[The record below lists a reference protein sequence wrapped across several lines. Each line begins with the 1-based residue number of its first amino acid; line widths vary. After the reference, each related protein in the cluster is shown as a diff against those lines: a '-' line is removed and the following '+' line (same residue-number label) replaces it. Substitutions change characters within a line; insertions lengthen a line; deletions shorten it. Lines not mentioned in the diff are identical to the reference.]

1 MTGDSCK
8 PAKFANLKGH
18 KQTSMK
24 KIFYSLFAILLI
36 YKWLVFTSGCAQII
50 PPTGGPRDSLP
61 PVMLGALPKD
71 STLNFTGNK
80 ITITFDEYIQLER
93 PEEQLIISP
102 VPKVSPL
109 IEARLKEVTIRI
121 KDTLEENTTY
131 SINFGKSLKDINE
144 GNPAKQF
151 TYLFSTGTYID
162 SSTLSGKVIVA
173 ETGRPDSTLIV
184 MLHRNFDDS
193 VVSKEK
199 PRYFTRLDSAG
210 RFNFNNIAPGRY
222 NIFALKDQGGQKMY
236 MRNSDLFAFYDSALT
251 IGDNNIHPVL
261 YAFAEEPEEQRPGGT
276 RPSAATAKT
285 AAPKKEKKL
294 SYSTSLESN
303 QQDLLGDLTLT
314 FSEPLQSFD
323 STKLH
328 FTDTLF
334 QPVRGYHIKADSVNK
349 LFTLTYPWK
358 EEQDFRLVLE
368 KDIAKDSSGTELAKA
383 DTIRFKT
390 KKNSDYGRL
399 KMRLQNLDTAQ
410 HIVLVFY
417 KADKIER
424 SQPITGKD
432 VNFTL
437 FRPDDYEIRIL
448 YDVNTNGKWDTGNYW
463 QKVQPEKI
471 VSDGKKYTVRPNWD
485 NEITIELPD
494 NPPAEKI

>member
-1 MTGDSCK
+1 
-8 PAKFANLKGH
+8 
-18 KQTSMK
+18 MK
-24 KIFYSLFAILLI
+24 KVFCAVVIILLL
-36 YKWLVFTSGCAQII
+36 YKLLVFTSGCAQII

-61 PVMLGALPKD
+61 PVMLGAVPKD
-71 STLNFTGNK
+71 STLNFTGSK
-80 ITITFDEYIQLER
+80 IVLTFDEYVQLDR

-102 VPKVSPL
+102 VPKASPL
-109 IEARLKEVTIRI
+109 IEAKLKEVTIRI

-131 SINFGKSLKDINE
+131 SINFGKALKDINE

-151 TYLFSTGTYID
+151 TYIFSTGSYID
-162 SSTLSGKVIVA
+162 SSTLSGKVVVA

-184 MLHRNFDDS
+184 MLHRNFEDS
-193 VVSKEK
+193 AVSKEK

-210 RFNFNNIAPGRY
+210 RFTFNNIAPGRY
-222 NIFALKDQGGQKMY
+222 NIFALKDPGGQKMY

-261 YAFAEEPEEQRPGGT
+261 YAFAEEPEEQRPGGA
-276 RPSAATAKT
+276 RAGVTAKT
-285 AAPKKEKKL
+285 ATPKKEKKL
-294 SYSTSLESN
+294 TYSINLESN

-323 STKLH
+323 RAKLH

-334 QPVRGYHIKADSVNK
+334 KPVSGYHMEADSVNK

-358 EEQDFRLVLE
+358 EEQEFRLILE
-368 KDIAKDSSGTELAKA
+368 KDIAKDSSGTELEKA

-399 KMRLQNLDTAQ
+399 RIRLQNLDTAQ
-410 HIVLVFY
+410 HIALVFY
-417 KADKIER
+417 KADKIEK
-424 SQPITGKD
+424 SQPLTGKD

-437 FRPDDYEIRIL
+437 FRPGDYEIRIL
-448 YDVNTNGKWDTGNYW
+448 YDGNRNGNWDTGSYW
-463 QKVQPEKI
+463 EKRQPEKI

-485 NEITIELPD
+485 NEITIELPLH
-494 NPPAEKI
+494 PPGDVLGE

>member
-1 MTGDSCK
+1 
-8 PAKFANLKGH
+8 
-18 KQTSMK
+18 MK
-24 KIFYSLFAILLI
+24 KTFCAVVIILLL
-36 YKWLVFTSGCAQII
+36 YKLLVYTSGCAQII

-61 PVMLGALPKD
+61 PVMLGAVPKD
-71 STLNFTGNK
+71 STLNLTGNK
-80 ITITFDEYIQLER
+80 IILTFDEYIQLER
-93 PEEQLIISP
+93 PEEQLIVSP

-109 IEARLKEVTIRI
+109 IEAKLKEITIRI

-131 SINFGKSLKDINE
+131 SINFGKALKDLNE

-151 TYLFSTGTYID
+151 TYIFSTGKYID
-162 SSTLSGKVIVA
+162 SSSLSGKVTLA

-184 MLHRNFDDS
+184 MLHRNFEDS

-210 RFNFNNIAPGRY
+210 RFTFNNIAPGRY

-236 MRNSDLFAFYDSALT
+236 LRNSDLFAFYNSMLT
-251 IGDNNIHPVL
+251 VGDNNIHPLL
-261 YAFAEEPEEQRPGGT
+261 YAFAEEPEERRPGSTKAGAT
-276 RPSAATAKT
+276 TKATTAK
-285 AAPKKEKKL
+285 KDKKL
-294 SYSTSLESN
+294 SYSINLESN

-323 STKLH
+323 SNKLH
-328 FTDTLF
+328 LTDTLF
-334 QPVRGYHIKADSVNK
+334 QPVSGYRIEADSVNK
-349 LFTLTYPWK
+349 LFTLSYPWK
-358 EEQDFRLVLE
+358 EEQDFQLILE

-390 KKNSDYGRL
+390 KKNSEYGRL
-399 KMRLQNLDTAQ
+399 KLRLQNLDTAQ

-417 KADKIER
+417 KADKIEK
-424 SQPITGKD
+424 SQPVTGRE

-437 FRPDDYEIRIL
+437 FHPGDYEIRIL
-448 YDVNTNGKWDTGNYW
+448 YDRNSNGKWDTGNYW
-463 QKVQPEKI
+463 KRIQPEKI

-485 NEITIELPD
+485 NEITIELPLQ
-494 NPPAEKI
+494 PPGDVM

>member
-1 MTGDSCK
+1 
-8 PAKFANLKGH
+8 
-18 KQTSMK
+18 MK
-24 KIFYSLFAILLI
+24 KVFCAVVIILLL
-36 YKWLVFTSGCAQII
+36 YKLLVFTSGCAQII

-61 PVMLGALPKD
+61 PVMLGAVPKD

-80 ITITFDEYIQLER
+80 ITLTFDEYIQLDR
-93 PEEQLIISP
+93 PEEQLVISP

-210 RFNFNNIAPGRY
+210 RFIFNNIAPGRY

-236 MRNSDLFAFYDSALT
+236 MRNSDLFAFYDSMVT
-251 IGDNNIHPVL
+251 VGDNNIHPVL
-261 YAFAEEPEEQRPGGT
+261 YAFAEEPEEQRPGGK
-276 RPSAATAKT
+276 RQAVATSKT
-285 AAPKKEKKL
+285 AAAKKEKKL
-294 SYSTSLESN
+294 SYSTSLETN

-314 FSEPLQSFD
+314 FSEPLQFFD

-334 QPVRGYHIKADSVNK
+334 QPVSGYRLEADSVNK
-349 LFTLTYPWK
+349 SFTLTYPWK

-383 DTIRFKT
+383 DTVRFKT

-399 KMRLQNLDTAQ
+399 KIRLQNLDTAQ

-417 KADKIER
+417 KADKIEK
-424 SQPITGKD
+424 SQPVTGRE

-437 FRPDDYEIRIL
+437 FHSGDYEIRIL
-448 YDVNTNGKWDTGNYW
+448 YDRNSNSKWDTGNYW

-485 NEITIELPD
+485 NEITIELPLQ
-494 NPPAEKI
+494 PPSDVTGG

>member
-1 MTGDSCK
+1 
-8 PAKFANLKGH
+8 
-18 KQTSMK
+18 MK
-24 KIFYSLFAILLI
+24 KTFCAVVIILLL
-36 YKWLVFTSGCAQII
+36 YKLLVYTSGCAQII

-61 PVMLGALPKD
+61 PVMLGAVPKD

-80 ITITFDEYIQLER
+80 IILTFDEYIQLER
-93 PEEQLIISP
+93 PEEQLIVSP

-109 IEARLKEVTIRI
+109 IEAKLKEITIRI

-131 SINFGKSLKDINE
+131 SINFGKALKDLNE

-151 TYLFSTGTYID
+151 TYIFSTGKYID
-162 SSTLSGKVIVA
+162 SSSLSGKVTLA

-184 MLHRNFDDS
+184 MLHRNFEDS

-210 RFNFNNIAPGRY
+210 RFTFNNIAPGRY

-236 MRNSDLFAFYDSALT
+236 LRNSDLFAFYDSMLT
-251 IGDNNIHPVL
+251 VGDNNIHPLL
-261 YAFAEEPEEQRPGGT
+261 YAFAEEPEERRPGSTKAGAT
-276 RPSAATAKT
+276 TKATTAK
-285 AAPKKEKKL
+285 KDKKL
-294 SYSTSLESN
+294 SYSINLESN

-323 STKLH
+323 SNKLH
-328 FTDTLF
+328 LTDTLF
-334 QPVRGYHIKADSVNK
+334 QPVSGYRIEADSVNK
-349 LFTLTYPWK
+349 LFTLSYPWK
-358 EEQDFRLVLE
+358 EEQDFQLILE

-390 KKNSDYGRL
+390 KKNSEYGRL
-399 KMRLQNLDTAQ
+399 KLRLQNLDTAQ

-417 KADKIER
+417 KADKIEK
-424 SQPITGKD
+424 SQPVTGRE

-437 FRPDDYEIRIL
+437 FHPGDYEIRIL
-448 YDVNTNGKWDTGNYW
+448 YDRNSNGKWDTGNYW
-463 QKVQPEKI
+463 KRIQPEKI

-485 NEITIELPD
+485 NEITIELPLQ
-494 NPPAEKI
+494 PPGDVAGG

>member
-1 MTGDSCK
+1 
-8 PAKFANLKGH
+8 
-18 KQTSMK
+18 MK
-24 KIFYSLFAILLI
+24 KTFCAVVIILLL
-36 YKWLVFTSGCAQII
+36 YKLLVYTSGCAQII

-61 PVMLGALPKD
+61 PVMLGAVPKD

-80 ITITFDEYIQLER
+80 IILTFDEYIQLER
-93 PEEQLIISP
+93 PEEQLIVSP

-109 IEARLKEVTIRI
+109 IEAKLKEITIRI

-131 SINFGKSLKDINE
+131 SINFGKALKDLNE

-151 TYLFSTGTYID
+151 TYIFSTGKYID
-162 SSTLSGKVIVA
+162 SSSLSGKVTVA

-184 MLHRNFDDS
+184 MLHRNFEDS

-210 RFNFNNIAPGRY
+210 RFTFNNIAPGRY

-236 MRNSDLFAFYDSALT
+236 LRNSDLFAFYDSMLT
-251 IGDNNIHPVL
+251 VGDNNIHPLL
-261 YAFAEEPEEQRPGGT
+261 YAFAEEPEERRPGSTKAGAT
-276 RPSAATAKT
+276 TKATTAK
-285 AAPKKEKKL
+285 KDKKL
-294 SYSTSLESN
+294 SYSINLESN

-323 STKLH
+323 SNKLH
-328 FTDTLF
+328 LTDTLF
-334 QPVRGYHIKADSVNK
+334 QPVSGYRIEADSVNK
-349 LFTLTYPWK
+349 LFTLSYPWK
-358 EEQDFRLVLE
+358 EEQDFQLILE

-390 KKNSDYGRL
+390 KKNSEYGRL
-399 KMRLQNLDTAQ
+399 KLRLQNLDTAQ

-417 KADKIER
+417 KADKIEK
-424 SQPITGKD
+424 SQPVTGRE

-437 FRPDDYEIRIL
+437 FHPGDYEIRIL
-448 YDVNTNGKWDTGNYW
+448 YDRNSNGKWDTGNYW
-463 QKVQPEKI
+463 KRIQPEKI

-485 NEITIELPD
+485 NEITIELPLQ
-494 NPPAEKI
+494 PPGDVM

>member
-1 MTGDSCK
+1 
-8 PAKFANLKGH
+8 
-18 KQTSMK
+18 MK
-24 KIFYSLFAILLI
+24 KVFCAVVIILLL
-36 YKWLVFTSGCAQII
+36 YKLLVFTSGCAQII

-80 ITITFDEYIQLER
+80 ITLTFDEYIQLDR
-93 PEEQLIISP
+93 HEEQLVISP

-162 SSTLSGKVIVA
+162 SSILSGKVIVA
-173 ETGRPDSTLIV
+173 ENGRPDSTLIV
-184 MLHRNFDDS
+184 MLHRNFEDS

-199 PRYFTRLDSAG
+199 PRYFTRLDSSG
-210 RFNFNNIAPGRY
+210 RFIFNNIAPGRY

-236 MRNSDLFAFYDSALT
+236 MRNSDLFAFYDSVLT
-251 IGDNNIHPVL
+251 VAGNNIHPLL
-261 YAFAEEPEEQRPGGT
+261 YAFSEEPEEKMPGGT
-276 RPSAATAKT
+276 IAGTTAKT
-285 AAPKKEKKL
+285 TAAKKEKKL

-303 QQDLLGDLTLT
+303 QQDLLGDLILT

-323 STKLH
+323 STKLR

-334 QPVRGYHIKADSVNK
+334 QPVSGYQIEADSVNK
-349 LFTLTYPWK
+349 TFTLTYPWK
-358 EEQDFRLVLE
+358 EEQDFRLILE
-368 KDIAKDSSGTELAKA
+368 KDIAKDSSGTELVKA

-390 KKNSDYGRL
+390 KKSSDYGRL
-399 KMRLQNLDTAQ
+399 RIRLQNLDTAQ

-417 KADKIER
+417 KADKIEK
-424 SQPITGKD
+424 SQPLTGKD

-437 FRPDDYEIRIL
+437 FHPGDYEIRIL
-448 YDVNTNGKWDTGNYW
+448 YDRNSNGKRDTGNYW
-463 QKVQPEKI
+463 KKVQPEKI

-485 NEITIELPD
+485 NEITIELPPH
-494 NPPAEKI
+494 PPGDVVTE

>member
-1 MTGDSCK
+1 
-8 PAKFANLKGH
+8 
-18 KQTSMK
+18 MK
-24 KIFYSLFAILLI
+24 KTFCAVVIILLL
-36 YKWLVFTSGCAQII
+36 YKLLVYTSGCAQII

-61 PVMLGALPKD
+61 PVMLGAVPKD

-80 ITITFDEYIQLER
+80 IILTFDEYIQLER
-93 PEEQLIISP
+93 PEEQLIVSP

-109 IEARLKEVTIRI
+109 IEAKLKEITIRI

-131 SINFGKSLKDINE
+131 SINFGKALKDLNE

-151 TYLFSTGTYID
+151 TYIFSTGKYID
-162 SSTLSGKVIVA
+162 SSSLSGKVTLA

-184 MLHRNFDDS
+184 MLHRNFEDS

-210 RFNFNNIAPGRY
+210 RFTFNNIAPGRY

-236 MRNSDLFAFYDSALT
+236 LRNSDLFAFYNSMLT
-251 IGDNNIHPVL
+251 VGDNNIHPLL
-261 YAFAEEPEEQRPGGT
+261 YAFAEEPEERRPGSTKAGAT
-276 RPSAATAKT
+276 TKATTAK
-285 AAPKKEKKL
+285 KDKKL
-294 SYSTSLESN
+294 SYSINLESN

-323 STKLH
+323 SNKLH
-328 FTDTLF
+328 LTDTLF
-334 QPVRGYHIKADSVNK
+334 QPVSGYRIEADSVNK
-349 LFTLTYPWK
+349 LFTLSYPWK
-358 EEQDFRLVLE
+358 EEQDFQLILE

-390 KKNSDYGRL
+390 KKNSEYGRL
-399 KMRLQNLDTAQ
+399 KLRLQNLDTAQ

-417 KADKIER
+417 KADKIEK
-424 SQPITGKD
+424 SQPVTGRE

-437 FRPDDYEIRIL
+437 FHPGDYEIRIL
-448 YDVNTNGKWDTGNYW
+448 YDRNSNGKWDTGNYW
-463 QKVQPEKI
+463 KRIQPEKI

-485 NEITIELPD
+485 NEITIELPLQ
-494 NPPAEKI
+494 PPGDVM

>member
-1 MTGDSCK
+1 
-8 PAKFANLKGH
+8 
-18 KQTSMK
+18 MK
-24 KIFYSLFAILLI
+24 KTFCAVVIILLL
-36 YKWLVFTSGCAQII
+36 YKLLVYTSGCAQII

-61 PVMLGALPKD
+61 PVMLGAVPKD

-80 ITITFDEYIQLER
+80 IILTFDEYIQLER
-93 PEEQLIISP
+93 PEEQLIVSP

-109 IEARLKEVTIRI
+109 IEAKLKEITIRI

-131 SINFGKSLKDINE
+131 SINFGKALKDLNE

-151 TYLFSTGTYID
+151 TYIFSTGKYID
-162 SSTLSGKVIVA
+162 SSSLSGKVTLA

-184 MLHRNFDDS
+184 MLHRNFEDS

-210 RFNFNNIAPGRY
+210 RFTFNNIAPGRY

-236 MRNSDLFAFYDSALT
+236 LRNSDLFAFYNSMLT
-251 IGDNNIHPVL
+251 VGDNNIHPLL
-261 YAFAEEPEEQRPGGT
+261 YAFAEEPEERRPGSTKAGAT
-276 RPSAATAKT
+276 TKATTAK
-285 AAPKKEKKL
+285 KDKKL
-294 SYSTSLESN
+294 SYSINLESN

-323 STKLH
+323 SNKLH
-328 FTDTLF
+328 LTDTLF
-334 QPVRGYHIKADSVNK
+334 QPVSGYRIEADSVNK
-349 LFTLTYPWK
+349 LFTLSYPWK
-358 EEQDFRLVLE
+358 EEQDFQLILE

-390 KKNSDYGRL
+390 KKNSEYGRL
-399 KMRLQNLDTAQ
+399 KLRLQNLDTAQ

-417 KADKIER
+417 KADKIEK
-424 SQPITGKD
+424 SQPVTGRE
-432 VNFTL
+432 VNFIL
-437 FRPDDYEIRIL
+437 FHPGDYEIRIL
-448 YDVNTNGKWDTGNYW
+448 YDRNSNGKWDTGNYW
-463 QKVQPEKI
+463 KRIQPEKI

-485 NEITIELPD
+485 NEITIELPLQ
-494 NPPAEKI
+494 PPGDVM

>member
-1 MTGDSCK
+1 
-8 PAKFANLKGH
+8 
-18 KQTSMK
+18 MK
-24 KIFYSLFAILLI
+24 KVFCAVVIILLL
-36 YKWLVFTSGCAQII
+36 YKLLVFTSGCAQII

-80 ITITFDEYIQLER
+80 ITLTFDEYIQLDR
-93 PEEQLIISP
+93 PEEQLVISP

-151 TYLFSTGTYID
+151 TYLFSTGKYID

-184 MLHRNFDDS
+184 MLHRNFEDS

-199 PRYFTRLDSAG
+199 PRYFTRLDSSG
-210 RFNFNNIAPGRY
+210 RFIFNNIAPGRY

-236 MRNSDLFAFYDSALT
+236 MRNSDLFAFYDSVLT
-251 IGDNNIHPVL
+251 VAGNNIHPLL
-261 YAFAEEPEEQRPGGT
+261 YAFSEEPEEKRPGGT
-276 RPSAATAKT
+276 RAGTTAKT
-285 AAPKKEKKL
+285 TAAKKEKKL

-303 QQDLLGDLTLT
+303 QQDLLGDLILT

-323 STKLH
+323 STKLR

-334 QPVRGYHIKADSVNK
+334 QPVSGYQIEADSVNK
-349 LFTLTYPWK
+349 TFTLTYPWK
-358 EEQDFRLVLE
+358 EEQDFRLILE
-368 KDIAKDSSGTELAKA
+368 KDIAKDSSGTELVKA

-390 KKNSDYGRL
+390 KKSSDYGRL
-399 KMRLQNLDTAQ
+399 RIRLQNLDTAQ

-417 KADKIER
+417 KADKIEK
-424 SQPITGKD
+424 SQPLTGKD

-437 FRPDDYEIRIL
+437 FHPGDYEIRIL
-448 YDVNTNGKWDTGNYW
+448 YDRNSNGKWDTGNYW
-463 QKVQPEKI
+463 KKVQPEKI

-485 NEITIELPD
+485 NEITIELPPH
-494 NPPAEKI
+494 PPGDVVTE

>member
-1 MTGDSCK
+1 
-8 PAKFANLKGH
+8 
-18 KQTSMK
+18 MK
-24 KIFYSLFAILLI
+24 KTFCAVVIILLL
-36 YKWLVFTSGCAQII
+36 YKLLVYTSGCAQII

-61 PVMLGALPKD
+61 PVMLGAVPKD

-80 ITITFDEYIQLER
+80 IILTFDEYIQLER
-93 PEEQLIISP
+93 PEEQLIVSP

-109 IEARLKEVTIRI
+109 IEAKLKEITIRI

-131 SINFGKSLKDINE
+131 SINFGKALKDLNE

-151 TYLFSTGTYID
+151 TYIFSTGKYID
-162 SSTLSGKVIVA
+162 SSSLSGKVTLA

-184 MLHRNFDDS
+184 MLHRNFEDS

-210 RFNFNNIAPGRY
+210 RFTFNNIAPGRY

-236 MRNSDLFAFYDSALT
+236 LRNSDLFAFYNSMLT
-251 IGDNNIHPVL
+251 VGDNNMHPLL
-261 YAFAEEPEEQRPGGT
+261 YAFAEEPEERRPGSTKAGAT
-276 RPSAATAKT
+276 TKATTAK
-285 AAPKKEKKL
+285 KDKKL
-294 SYSTSLESN
+294 SYSINLESN

-323 STKLH
+323 SNKLH
-328 FTDTLF
+328 LTDTLF
-334 QPVRGYHIKADSVNK
+334 QPVSGYRIEADSVNK
-349 LFTLTYPWK
+349 LFTLSYPWK
-358 EEQDFRLVLE
+358 EEQDFQLILE

-390 KKNSDYGRL
+390 KKNSEYGRL
-399 KMRLQNLDTAQ
+399 KLRLQNLDTAQ

-417 KADKIER
+417 KADKIEK
-424 SQPITGKD
+424 SQPVTGRE

-437 FRPDDYEIRIL
+437 FHPGDYEIRIL
-448 YDVNTNGKWDTGNYW
+448 YDRNSNGKWDTGNYW
-463 QKVQPEKI
+463 KRIQPEKI

-485 NEITIELPD
+485 NEITIELPLQ
-494 NPPAEKI
+494 PPGDVM

>member
-1 MTGDSCK
+1 
-8 PAKFANLKGH
+8 
-18 KQTSMK
+18 MK
-24 KIFYSLFAILLI
+24 KVFYSLSAILLI
-36 YKWLVFTSGCAQII
+36 YKLLVFTSGCAQII

-61 PVMLGALPKD
+61 PVMLAALPKD
-71 STLNFTGNK
+71 STLHFTGNK
-80 ITITFDEYIQLER
+80 ITLTFDEYVQLER

-131 SINFGKSLKDINE
+131 SINFGRSLKDINE

-151 TYLFSTGTYID
+151 TYIFSTGSYID
-162 SSTLSGKVIVA
+162 SSTLSGKVVVA

-184 MLHRNFDDS
+184 MLHRKFEDS

-199 PRYFTRLDSAG
+199 PRYFTRLDSSG
-210 RFNFNNIAPGRY
+210 RFVFNNIAPGRY

-236 MRNSDLFAFYDSALT
+236 MRNSDMFAFYDSVLN

-261 YAFAEEPEEQRPGGT
+261 YAFAEEPEAQRPGGA
-276 RPSAATAKT
+276 RAGATAK
-285 AAPKKEKKL
+285 AAAVKKEKKL

-323 STKLH
+323 STKIH

-334 QPVRGYHIKADSVNK
+334 TPVNGYSLEADSVNK
-349 LFTLTYPWK
+349 SFVITYPWK
-358 EEQDFRLVLE
+358 EEQHFLLVLE
-368 KDIAKDSSGTELAKA
+368 KEIAKDSSGTELAKA

-390 KKNSDYGRL
+390 KKNSDYGSL
-399 KMRLQNLDTAQ
+399 KIRLQNLDTAQ
-410 HIVLVFY
+410 RIVLVFY
-417 KADKIER
+417 KADKIEK
-424 SQPITGKD
+424 SQPVAGRE
-432 VNFTL
+432 VNFSL
-437 FRPDDYEIRIL
+437 FHPGDYEIRIL
-448 YDVNTNGKWDTGNYW
+448 YDRNSNGKWDTGNYW
-463 QKVQPEKI
+463 QKLQPEKI
-471 VSDGKKYTVRPNWD
+471 VSDGRKYTVRPNWD
-485 NEITIELPD
+485 NEITIELPPH
-494 NPPAEKI
+494 PPGDVLTE

>member
-1 MTGDSCK
+1 
-8 PAKFANLKGH
+8 
-18 KQTSMK
+18 MK
-24 KIFYSLFAILLI
+24 KVFCAVVTILLL
-36 YKWLVFTSGCAQII
+36 YKLLVFTSGCAQII

-61 PVMLGALPKD
+61 PVMLSAVPKD

-80 ITITFDEYIQLER
+80 IVLAFDEYIQLER

-109 IEARLKEVTIRI
+109 IEAKLKEITIRI

-131 SINFGKSLKDINE
+131 SINFGKALKDINE

-151 TYLFSTGTYID
+151 TYIFSTGKYID
-162 SSTLSGKVIVA
+162 SSSLLGKVTVA

-184 MLHRNFDDS
+184 MLHRNFEDS
-193 VVSKEK
+193 AVSKEK

-210 RFNFNNIAPGRY
+210 RFAFHNIAPGRY
-222 NIFALKDQGGQKMY
+222 TIFALKDQGGQKMY
-236 MRNSDLFAFYDSALT
+236 MRNSDLFAFYDSALI
-251 IGDNNIHPVL
+251 IGHNNIRPVL
-261 YAFAEEPEEQRPGGT
+261 YAFAEVPEEKRPGGARAGAT
-276 RPSAATAKT
+276 AKPSAA
-285 AAPKKEKKL
+285 KKEKKL
-294 SYSTSLESN
+294 SYSTNLESN

-323 STKLH
+323 STKLR

-334 QPVRGYHIKADSVNK
+334 HPVNGYHVKADSVNK

-358 EEQDFRLVLE
+358 EEQEFRLIVE

-399 KMRLQNLDTAQ
+399 RIRLQNLDTAQ

-417 KADKIER
+417 KTDKIEK
-424 SQPITGKD
+424 SQPLTGKD

-437 FRPDDYEIRIL
+437 FHTGDYEIRIL
-448 YDVNTNGKWDTGNYW
+448 YDTNNNGKWDSGNYW
-463 QKVQPEKI
+463 LKLQPEKI

-485 NEITIELPD
+485 NEITIELPAQ
-494 NPPAEKI
+494 PPADVIAN

>member
-1 MTGDSCK
+1 
-8 PAKFANLKGH
+8 
-18 KQTSMK
+18 MK
-24 KIFYSLFAILLI
+24 KTFCAVVIILLL
-36 YKWLVFTSGCAQII
+36 YKLLVYTSGCAQII

-61 PVMLGALPKD
+61 PVMLGAVPKD

-80 ITITFDEYIQLER
+80 IILTFDEYIQLER
-93 PEEQLIISP
+93 PEEQLIVSP

-109 IEARLKEVTIRI
+109 IEAKLKEITIRI

-131 SINFGKSLKDINE
+131 SINFGKALKDLNE

-151 TYLFSTGTYID
+151 TYIFSTGKYID
-162 SSTLSGKVIVA
+162 SSSLSGKVTLA

-184 MLHRNFDDS
+184 MLHRNFEDS

-210 RFNFNNIAPGRY
+210 RFTFNNIAPGRY

-236 MRNSDLFAFYDSALT
+236 LRNSDLFAFYNSMLT
-251 IGDNNIHPVL
+251 VGDNNIHPLL
-261 YAFAEEPEEQRPGGT
+261 YAFAEEPEERRPGSTKAGAT
-276 RPSAATAKT
+276 TKATTAK
-285 AAPKKEKKL
+285 KDKKL
-294 SYSTSLESN
+294 SYSINLESN

-323 STKLH
+323 SNKLH

-334 QPVRGYHIKADSVNK
+334 QPVSGYRIEADSLNK
-349 LFTLTYPWK
+349 LFTLSYPWK
-358 EEQDFRLVLE
+358 EEQDFQLILE

-390 KKNSDYGRL
+390 KKNSEYGRL
-399 KMRLQNLDTAQ
+399 KLRLQNLDTAQ

-417 KADKIER
+417 KADKIEK
-424 SQPITGKD
+424 SQPVTGRE

-437 FRPDDYEIRIL
+437 FHPGDYEIRIL
-448 YDVNTNGKWDTGNYW
+448 YDRNSNGKWDTGNYW
-463 QKVQPEKI
+463 KRIQPEKI

-485 NEITIELPD
+485 NEITIELPLQ
-494 NPPAEKI
+494 PPGDVM

>member
-1 MTGDSCK
+1 
-8 PAKFANLKGH
+8 
-18 KQTSMK
+18 MK
-24 KIFYSLFAILLI
+24 KTFCAVVIILLL
-36 YKWLVFTSGCAQII
+36 YKLLVYTSGCAQII

-61 PVMLGALPKD
+61 PVMLGAVPKD

-80 ITITFDEYIQLER
+80 IILTFDEYIQLER
-93 PEEQLIISP
+93 PEEQLIVSP

-109 IEARLKEVTIRI
+109 IEAKLKEITIRI

-131 SINFGKSLKDINE
+131 SINFGKALKDLNE

-151 TYLFSTGTYID
+151 TYIFSTGKYID
-162 SSTLSGKVIVA
+162 SSSLSGKVTVA

-184 MLHRNFDDS
+184 MLHRNFEDS

-210 RFNFNNIAPGRY
+210 RFTFNNIAPGRY

-236 MRNSDLFAFYDSALT
+236 LRNSDLFAFYDSMLT
-251 IGDNNIHPVL
+251 VGDNNIHPLL
-261 YAFAEEPEEQRPGGT
+261 YAFAEEPEERRPGSTKAGAT
-276 RPSAATAKT
+276 TKATTAK
-285 AAPKKEKKL
+285 KDKKL
-294 SYSTSLESN
+294 SYSINLESN

-323 STKLH
+323 SNKLH
-328 FTDTLF
+328 LTDTLF
-334 QPVRGYHIKADSVNK
+334 QPVSGYRIEADSVNK
-349 LFTLTYPWK
+349 LFTLSYPWK
-358 EEQDFRLVLE
+358 EEQDFQLILE

-390 KKNSDYGRL
+390 KKNSEYGRL
-399 KMRLQNLDTAQ
+399 KLRLQNLDTAQ

-417 KADKIER
+417 KADKIEK
-424 SQPITGKD
+424 SQPVTGRE

-437 FRPDDYEIRIL
+437 FHPGDYEIRIL
-448 YDVNTNGKWDTGNYW
+448 YDRNSNGKWDTGNYW
-463 QKVQPEKI
+463 KRIQPEKI

-485 NEITIELPD
+485 NEITIELPLQ
-494 NPPAEKI
+494 PPGDVAGG